1 MAAKGGKS
9 LRKRGKNV
17 GDFLKNVG
25 DFPKNVGDFPKNV
38 GDFSANVRVLGRDDG
53 ENSPQVGQWWENR
66 WKGAPPLV
74 QLLLTSSA
82 AFTPLWC
89 SLHTPLM
96 QLSPHLV
103 QPSPE
108 GGAYK

>member
-38 GDFSANVRVLGRDDG
+38 GDFLRNDG
-53 ENSPQVGQWWENR
+53 LIFSCSDACEADRAGAKSIERERQNS
-66 WKGAPPLV
+66 GA
-74 QLLLTSSA
+74 
-82 AFTPLWC
+82 
-89 SLHTPLM
+89 
-96 QLSPHLV
+96 
-103 QPSPE
+103 
-108 GGAYK
+108 